1 MGAYFL
7 HFVPDQ
13 AKWPIRPS
21 SRHLTPLDPLMDNP
35 FDQLQDLVFSL
46 EADFDKWCNQGNAAA
61 GRRLSQ
67 SMMQLKQQA
76 VDIRRDIQVLKDTV
90 SNERKQ
96 DKKPVTTE
104 AAKQAVITST
114 GGTYQFEADEF
125 RKVLG
130 PISYSGHTVHTR
142 FTDKQAANIC
152 GKMADAYA
160 RNVALKY
167 SGVAHQVQGSIYRY
181 QLHYF
186 ANKALAIYGG
196 AVLTFLAGLRPL
208 KFNNTSAYLVKRFVL
223 VQDIIATGVD
233 FPALT
238 FQSTGG
244 NDFTMAFHLAPAGN
258 KGRRPVQIFR
268 NQIKVGSIGFRG
280 EAFDASGNALTKA
293 MAVKPSLLIFCDY
306 LKSSK
311 NPAFYSGV
319 ETGSCFVCGRL
330 LTDPR
335 SIRYGIGPTCLS
347 KTL

>member
-1 MGAYFL
+1 MN
-7 HFVPDQ
+7 
-13 AKWPIRPS
+13 
-21 SRHLTPLDPLMDNP
+21 NP
-35 FDQLQDLVFSL
+35 FNQLQDLVFSL
-46 EADFDKWCNQGNAAA
+46 EGDFDKWCNQGNAAA

-67 SMMQLKQQA
+67 SMKQLKQQA
-76 VDIRRDIQVLKDTV
+76 VDIRRDVQMLKDAV

-96 DKKPVTTE
+96 DKKPIPTKAV
-104 AAKQAVITST
+104 KPAVITST
-114 GGTYQFEADEF
+114 SGTYQFEADDF

-130 PISYSGHTVHTR
+130 PISYNEHTVHTK
-142 FTDKQAANIC
+142 FTDNQAANIC

-167 SGVAHQVQGSIYRY
+167 PEVAHQVQGSIYRY
-181 QLHYF
+181 QLHYL

-208 KFNNTSAYLVKRFVL
+208 KFNNTSAYSIKRFVP
-223 VQDIIATGVD
+223 VQNVLATEVD
-233 FPALT
+233 FPTLT
-238 FQSTGG
+238 FQSIGG
-244 NDFTMAFHLAPAGN
+244 NEFTLAFHLAMAGS

-268 NQIKVGSIGFRG
+268 NRIKVGSIGFRG
-280 EAFDASGNALTKA
+280 EAFDASGNALTKV

-347 KTL
+347 RTL